1 MSKIFMP
8 YTDYLKEANFIAG
21 KWVSADSKETIDV
34 INPSSGEKVGTVPK
48 CGGAETQRAIDAA
61 AAAFPAYAA
70 MDLLAR
76 VTLLWKL
83 HDALVDNQQSLA
95 ELLTIEQGKPL
106 AESNGEIAI
115 SAAYIRWFAEEIR
128 RSKGEIIPAPANGRR
143 IMTTKHP
150 VGVVGM
156 ITPWNFPSSM
166 LARKIGPALAAGCTV
181 VAKPATV
188 TPYSA
193 IAWAALCE
201 EVGFPSGVV
210 NVVTGSAREIGGAI
224 MQSPSVRKV
233 TFTGST
239 EVGKELIRQSADTVK
254 KVSMELGGNAPFI
267 VMDDADMDAAIEGAM
282 ASKFRNAGQTCVC
295 ANRFYAQAGIYDEF
309 VEKLTAA
316 TAAMKVGDGRE
327 AGTEQGPLIDVDA
340 MEKVEELLEDAT
352 GQGAKIET
360 GGSRHALGQSFFE
373 PTVLSGVT
381 QSMRVA
387 KEEIFGPMAPVFRF
401 DTIDEAVEMA
411 NATEFGL
418 ASYVYTR
425 DIGRIMRF
433 NADLQ
438 CGMIGINSG
447 LITTV
452 EAPFGGMKE
461 SGLGKE
467 GGSQGLEDYL
477 DTKYMAVDF

>member
-340 MEKVEELLEDAT
+340 MEKVEELLDGT
-352 GQGAKIET
+352 GI
-360 GGSRHALGQSFFE
+360 SL
-373 PTVLSGVT
+373 
-381 QSMRVA
+381 
-387 KEEIFGPMAPVFRF
+387 
-401 DTIDEAVEMA
+401 
-411 NATEFGL
+411 
-418 ASYVYTR
+418 
-425 DIGRIMRF
+425 
-433 NADLQ
+433 
-438 CGMIGINSG
+438 
-447 LITTV
+447 
-452 EAPFGGMKE
+452 
-461 SGLGKE
+461 
-467 GGSQGLEDYL
+467 
-477 DTKYMAVDF
+477 